1 MTKRRRSR
9 SHPRKSAVHPSM
21 LGERCVVCN
30 GHHGAP
36 ADCGAVHG
44 LVLADG
50 DIGFMCHHCFE
61 VTEGTVVGGW
71 AS

>member
-1 MTKRRRSR
+1 
-9 SHPRKSAVHPSM
+9 M